1 MRNAK
6 WHSAVSVCSVLAW
19 NLPMLMMCWWCG
31 QLKQTKKQIK
41 ITKQQLICGPGVCSC
56 ACSSGVWCDVWGLIF
71 MLTDRVAAIVHFYST
86 EQHPL
91 SAPVTLGGLEMR
103 RHHLTCVATA
113 GTAGS
118 WVNARDAFF
127 FFFFGEI
134 HPKQLADWRYLIVAL
149 NTVITKLSV
158 KFLREY
164 KQNNE
169 LQGREGGIAS
179 CVLAVWRLK
188 EWTYE

>member
-127 FFFFGEI
+127 FFFWGDS
-134 HPKQLADWRYLIVAL
+134 PKTIGWLALFNCRVEYC
-149 NTVITKLSV
+149 NYKTVSQILE
-158 KFLREY
+158 RIQA
-164 KQNNE
+164 KQW
-169 LQGREGGIAS
+169 IAG
-179 CVLAVWRLK
+179 
-188 EWTYE
+188 

>member
-1 MRNAK
+1 MKPAD
-6 WHSAVSVCSVLAW
+6 ADDV
-19 NLPMLMMCWWCG
+19 LMMRAI
-31 QLKQTKKQIK
+31 KTNKKTNKNHQA
-41 ITKQQLICGPGVCSC
+41 TTNLWARCVFMCVLLRRLVWRLRSDFHAHRP
-56 ACSSGVWCDVWGLIF
+56 SGCNSAFLQY
-71 MLTDRVAAIVHFYST
+71 RAAST
-86 EQHPL
+86 L
-91 SAPVTLGGLEMR
+91 SACHVRWAGDEATSPDVCGNSWNSRQLGECLR
-103 RHHLTCVATA
+103 R
-113 GTAGS
+113 
-118 WVNARDAFF
+118 FF